1 MEQLVWYLYFIDIRS
16 SVVAFL
22 GAILAIAL
30 LATIAG
36 AVMVFILLLE
46 RLDAIG
52 SRCSYDDLFN
62 RPRSKPDHSERLKFR
77 IMRRACKYA
86 LSCTALC
93 VLLMTIIPSE
103 RTLLAFVGVE
113 ATQELSAQIAGDPRM
128 QRILSLI
135 DAKLDAKLDAFSKET
150 EKHGKP

>member
-46 RLDAIG
+46 RLDTIG

-62 RPRSKPDHSERLKFR
+62 RPRSKPDHSERLKIR

-128 QRILSLI
+128 QKILSLI
-135 DAKLDAKLDAFSKET
+135 DAKLDEFSKET